1 MNASTIKVVNELAM
15 AYLDA
20 YHITIS
26 GSIGINKKTNTNTL
40 KESNLY
46 KDASVQALES
56 GNDIIVNL
64 LLNDYEVYVEN
75 GRKSN
80 KFPPV
85 EPIVRWA
92 KRKGLPTDNSTIFL
106 IRRSIA
112 EKGIQPRPFM
122 NTVFQDMEQQMDS
135 KFYDKLLESIITD
148 LTKYFED

>member
-1 MNASTIKVVNELAM
+1 MNASTIKVVNELAK

-26 GSIGINKKTNTNTL
+26 GNIGINKKTNTNTL
-40 KESNLY
+40 IGSNLY
-46 KDASVQALES
+46 NDAMVDVVD
-56 GNDIIVNL
+56 GNEIIINL
-64 LLNDYEVYVEN
+64 LLNDYVVYVEG
-75 GRKSN
+75 GRKSP

-148 LTKYFED
+148 LTKYFKD